1 MGGSGCP
8 FLRLKAFAADRCP
21 FLKNLTGAE
30 TGAQRDAVHCPV
42 LSSETNFAKAYE
54 MFHGE
59 KGVVP
64 RDRRAIAQ
72 GVVASLEG
80 VTVGLGGDHQAEDLG
95 RSQTSSPYQKV
106 EGPCGDL
113 AFHGAMMAAPIG
125 MASISLS
132 SNFAGTP
139 ANDGDSEALA
149 KLKAAGVVP
158 HNGEG
163 GVRETSHQ
171 QLRQPPPSKSSGFS
185 DTAPVVES
193 RCPLSRIPILR
204 DALGD
209 LLLPTQSAGKSFKLA
224 CPSAIV
230 KMRAA
235 FAATPA
241 MRALR
246 PHELGVRLA
255 AVATTSLVTNVPLGA
270 WREHLVK
277 FSPEWFVAVHASI
290 PLIIMMRKSLLLPQL
305 TIIATIGCAIL
316 GQFAGSRLERK
327 RVRASKLKRSL
338 PPPPGC
344 GGASKSVVNSGLPS
358 CPLRKL
364 DATKGLVE
372 SAEETFATCPMKLN
386 SPLPVCK
393 VGSVRA

>member
-1 MGGSGCP
+1 MAASGCP

-21 FLKNLTGAE
+21 FLKNLKGVEAD
-30 TGAQRDAVHCPV
+30 AQDRVQCPV
-42 LSSETNFAKAYE
+42 LSNETNFAKAYE

-64 RDRRAIAQ
+64 RDRRAIAK
-72 GVVASLEG
+72 GVVCSFEEEQ
-80 VTVGLGGDHQAEDLG
+80 TVGLSESDRVGVQPSCHNGNAEG
-95 RSQTSSPYQKV
+95 TF
-106 EGPCGDL
+106 GDL
-113 AFHGAMMAAPIG
+113 AIHGNARAPVAF
-125 MASISLS
+125 ASISLAGS
-132 SNFAGTP
+132 FAGPP

-149 KLKAAGVVP
+149 KLKSAGIVP
-158 HNGEG
+158 PSGEG
-163 GVRETSHQ
+163 GFNKETSHN
-171 QLRQPPPSKSSGFS
+171 LGQPPPSKSAGFS
-185 DTAPVVES
+185 DAAPVVES
-193 RCPLSRIPILR
+193 KCPLSRIPILR
-204 DALGD
+204 DVLGD
-209 LLLPTQSAGKSFKLA
+209 LLLPTQTAGKSFKLT

-255 AVATTSLVTNVPLGA
+255 AVAGTSLVTNVPLGV
-270 WREHLVK
+270 WREHCIK

-290 PLIIMMRKSLLLPQL
+290 PLIIMMRKSLLLPQYA
-305 TIIATIGCAIL
+305 IIATIGCAIL

-338 PPPPGC
+338 PPPRGC
-344 GGASKSVVNSGLPS
+344 GGASSSVVNSGLPS

-364 DATKGLVE
+364 EATKGLVQ
-372 SAEETFATCPMKLN
+372 SAEETFATCPMKLSN
-386 SPLPVCK
+386 PVPVCK
-393 VGSVRA
+393 VGAVNA